1 MLPRIVLVE
10 PQGALNVGS
19 VARVMMNFGFNEL
32 FLVNPRCDLHS
43 EDAFKM
49 ATHAKEIL
57 QKAKIVESLET
68 ALQGCTRVIATTAQ
82 QRHRNRQLEDLQLPF
97 AWLVQADTP
106 NAIIFG
112 AEDRGLSNE
121 ELEWAQ
127 RWVRIPT
134 GTYQTLNLAQ
144 SVAICCY
151 ELFRIQEHSPQNI
164 SKTPTISAA
173 EINRINQFLG
183 RWADQLHQVGFL
195 QSHTRKERMAKLRS
209 ILYRSELSQNDLAL
223 LEGIVSQTNWAL
235 RTNQS
240 NTTKF
245 LLDHDGQDTDR

>member
-19 VARVMMNFGFNEL
+19 IARVMMNFGFNEL
-32 FLVNPRCDLHS
+32 FLVNPRCDPQS
-43 EDAFKM
+43 EDALKM

-57 QKAKIVESLET
+57 QKAKVVQSLEV
-68 ALQGCTRVIATTAQ
+68 ALQDCSRVIATTAQ
-82 QRHRNRQLEDLQLPF
+82 QRHRNRKLDGLELPF
-97 AWLVQADTP
+97 KWLIHSNTP

-151 ELFRIQEHSPQNI
+151 ELFRIQEHSSQNI

-173 EINRINQFLG
+173 EINRINQFLE

-195 QSHTRKERMAKLRS
+195 LPHTRSERMAKLRS
-209 ILYRSELSQNDLAL
+209 ILYRSELSQNDLAM

-235 RTNQS
+235 RTNRS
-240 NTTKF
+240 NTTKI
-245 LLDHDGQDTDR
+245 LLDQNGQDTDR

>member
-1 MLPRIVLVE
+1 MIPRIVLVE

-19 VARVMMNFGFNEL
+19 VARVMMNFEFSEL
-32 FLVNPRCDLHS
+32 FLVNPRCDPQS

-57 QKAKIVESLET
+57 EKAKIVQNLEN
-68 ALQGCTRVIATTAQ
+68 ALQGCTRVIATTAK
-82 QRHRNRQLEDLQLPF
+82 QRHRNRQLEGPKLPLS
-97 AWLVQADTP
+97 WLVQAETP

-151 ELFRIQEHSPQNI
+151 ELFKIKEQSPQDL
-164 SKTPTISAA
+164 SKTAIISEA
-173 EINRINQFLG
+173 EINQINQFLG
-183 RWADQLHQVGFL
+183 RWAYQLQQVGFL
-195 QSHTRKERMAKLRS
+195 QSHTRTNRMAKLRS
-209 ILYRSELSQNDLAL
+209 ILYRSELSQKDLAL

-235 RTNQS
+235 STNQP
-240 NTTKF
+240 NATKS
-245 LLDHDGQDTDR
+245 LLDQNGQDTDR

>member
-10 PQGALNVGS
+10 TKGDLNVGS
-19 VARVMMNFGFNEL
+19 VARVMMNFEFSEL
-32 FLVNPRCDLHS
+32 FLVNPRCDLQS

-57 QKAKIVESLET
+57 KRRRLFKTLKLLSKVAQESL
-68 ALQGCTRVIATTAQ
+68 
-82 QRHRNRQLEDLQLPF
+82 RQLPSSGIELGSWKVHNCL
-97 AWLVQADTP
+97 LHGLLKLTP

-151 ELFRIQEHSPQNI
+151 ELFKIKEQSPQDL
-164 SKTPTISAA
+164 SKTATISEA

-183 RWADQLHQVGFL
+183 RWASQLQQVGFL
-195 QSHTRKERMAKLRS
+195 QSHTITNRMAKLRS
-209 ILYRSELSQNDLAL
+209 ILYRSKLSQNDLAL

-235 RTNQS
+235 RTKQLKHNQIFTRS
-240 NTTKF
+240 RWT
-245 LLDHDGQDTDR
+245 RY

>member
-19 VARVMMNFGFNEL
+19 VARVMMNFGFEL

-49 ATHAKEIL
+49 ATHAKRSCKRQRL
-57 QKAKIVESLET
+57 LKALKLLSRLHKSHCDNCPT
-68 ALQGCTRVIATTAQ
+68 AASKSAVGRSAIAIFMACSS
-82 QRHRNRQLEDLQLPF
+82 
-97 AWLVQADTP
+97 DTP

-164 SKTPTISAA
+164 SKHQ
-173 EINRINQFLG
+173 QFLQP
-183 RWADQLHQVGFL
+183 R
-195 QSHTRKERMAKLRS
+195 
-209 ILYRSELSQNDLAL
+209 
-223 LEGIVSQTNWAL
+223 
-235 RTNQS
+235 
-240 NTTKF
+240 
-245 LLDHDGQDTDR
+245 

>member
-32 FLVNPRCDLHS
+32 FLVNPRCDPHS

-127 RWVRIPT
+127 RWVQIPT

-151 ELFRIQEHSPQNI
+151 ELFRIQEHSPQ
-164 SKTPTISAA
+164 K
-173 EINRINQFLG
+173 
-183 RWADQLHQVGFL
+183 
-195 QSHTRKERMAKLRS
+195 
-209 ILYRSELSQNDLAL
+209 
-223 LEGIVSQTNWAL
+223 
-235 RTNQS
+235 
-240 NTTKF
+240 
-245 LLDHDGQDTDR
+245 

>member
-32 FLVNPRCDLHS
+32 FLVNPRCNLHS

-82 QRHRNRQLEDLQLPF
+82 QRHRNRELEDLQLPF

-106 NAIIFG
+106 NAIIIG
-112 AEDRGLSNE
+112 DEDRGLSNQ

-127 RWVRIPT
+127 RWGRIPT

-151 ELFRIQEHSPQNI
+151 ELFKIKKQSQQDL
-164 SKTPTISAA
+164 SKTATISEA

-183 RWADQLHQVGFL
+183 RWANQLQQVGFL
-195 QSHTRKERMAKLRS
+195 QSHTITNRMAKLRS
-209 ILYRSELSQNDLAL
+209 ILYRSKLSQNDLAL

-235 RTNQS
+235 LTNQS

-245 LLDHDGQDTDR
+245 LLDHDGQYTDR

>member
-1 MLPRIVLVE
+1 MPKRSCKRQRLLK
-10 PQGALNVGS
+10 ALKLLS
-19 VARVMMNFGFNEL
+19 KVA
-32 FLVNPRCDLHS
+32 
-43 EDAFKM
+43 
-49 ATHAKEIL
+49 
-57 QKAKIVESLET
+57 QESL
-68 ALQGCTRVIATTAQ
+68 
-82 QRHRNRQLEDLQLPF
+82 RQLPNSGIEIGSWKICNCHF

-183 RWADQLHQVGFL
+183 RWADQLQQVGFL

-245 LLDHDGQDTDR
+245 LLDQDGQDTDR

>member
-32 FLVNPRCDLHS
+32 FLVNPRCDPQS

-57 QKAKIVESLET
+57 QKAKIVESFET

-134 GTYQTLNLAQ
+134 GSYQTLNLAQ

-151 ELFRIQEHSPQNI
+151 EMFKIGLPSTNFLNALLFHRALLVI
-164 SKTPTISAA
+164 SKIYW
-173 EINRINQFLG
+173 EVLLLFLF
-183 RWADQLHQVGFL
+183 VG
-195 QSHTRKERMAKLRS
+195 LRS
-209 ILYRSELSQNDLAL
+209 WLTSS
-223 LEGIVSQTNWAL
+223 
-235 RTNQS
+235 
-240 NTTKF
+240 KF
-245 LLDHDGQDTDR
+245 H

>member
-19 VARVMMNFGFNEL
+19 IARVMMNFGFNDL
-32 FLVNPRCDLHS
+32 FLVNPRCNLQS
-43 EDAFKM
+43 EDALKM

-57 QKAKIVESLET
+57 KNAKIVQSLEL
-68 ALQGCTRVIATTAQ
+68 ALQDCTRVIATTAQ
-82 QRHRNRQLEDLQLPF
+82 QRHRNRQLEGPELPF
-97 AWLVQADTP
+97 KWLVQSDDP

-112 AEDRGLSNE
+112 AEDRGLSNQ

-134 GTYQTLNLAQ
+134 GIYQTLNLAQ
-144 SVAICCY
+144 TVAICCY
-151 ELFRIQEHSPQNI
+151 ELFGIQEKTPQNLL
-164 SKTPTISAA
+164 KTVDIPQA
-173 EINRINQFLG
+173 EINRINQFLN
-183 RWADQLHQVGFL
+183 RWADQLQQVGFL
-195 QSHTRKERMAKLRS
+195 HPHTITERTAKLRS

-235 RTNQS
+235 HTNQINNS
-240 NTTKF
+240 KT
-245 LLDHDGQDTDR
+245 LPDQDGQDTDR